1 MPLHYSFIFMKP
13 IIYAAFC
20 GPVSAPDSNDD
31 DDNDFLEF
39 LVVSLLKCESVIC
52 A

>member
-13 IIYAAFC
+13 IMCAAFC
-20 GPVSAPDSNDD
+20 SPVSAPDSND